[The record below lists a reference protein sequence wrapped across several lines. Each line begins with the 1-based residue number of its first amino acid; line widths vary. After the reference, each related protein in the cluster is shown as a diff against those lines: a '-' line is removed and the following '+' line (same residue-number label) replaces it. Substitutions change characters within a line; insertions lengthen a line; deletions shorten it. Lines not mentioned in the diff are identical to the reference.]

1 MQREKGEAEVCAKPG
16 MHLMRFTFVSWAATR
31 CEGSDRYYSYEVTA
45 TGAIEIGN
53 ELVNVIIV
61 AVRWVSGE
69 LVQYY
74 PIDCTTC

>member
-1 MQREKGEAEVCAKPG
+1 MGVVIDYA
-16 MHLMRFTFVSWAATR
+16 
-31 CEGSDRYYSYEVTA
+31 YEVTA

-74 PIDCTTC
+74 PFDCTTC